1 MSGDPDGILDHSGQ
15 VRKASREERVA
26 VGEVVL
32 GSAGARVEVARAR
45 AGFAEPGRV
54 GLGRDHAAGVLQ
66 RAEPEQTIVDMEIA
80 AASRDRAGAP
90 GDNQV
95 GMAGADVE
103 TELGA
108 GKAALS
114 ECCWA
119 EARAAFERA
128 VHAGAGPEGLEG
140 LAQAAFFLDEPELA
154 VDAHERA
161 YAAYRAAGSAVAA
174 ARVAIALAWEY
185 RAYRGQPAVSDGW
198 LGRARRLLEGLGP
211 TREGGWLAL
220 REASFALPGDPTLA
234 RERAAEAES
243 LARELG
249 DIDLE
254 MTASALIGLALVS
267 QGDVVAG
274 MARLDEATMAATAGE
289 MSDPVAI
296 GFSCCYLIFA
306 CERVRDLDRAAQ
318 WCQRLAVISADQN
331 VRALRAVCR
340 AHYGTVL
347 MLRGEWEQAEVELA
361 AASSVLAQTP
371 REGVDAFARLGELR
385 RRQGRRDEAFS
396 LAEQAEHHPIAIL
409 CRAALALE
417 GGDVAAAVDG
427 AARYLRVLGAAVI
440 ERAPA
445 LEFLAEAHGHSGHAE
460 EAMAAAREL
469 RAIADQVRTDPML
482 GAARHADGCAHSAAG
497 DWEAAR
503 EAFEDAVGLY
513 SSAGLP
519 FEVGRARVA
528 LACSLRALGRRDAA
542 FGEFDRASEGFLKLG
557 AVAEERRTR
566 RLQAGQQSS
575 GLVRLSLREQE
586 VLRLV
591 AHGKTNLEIAATLVL
606 SEHTVHRHVANILA
620 KLDASSRAAA
630 VATATARNLL

>member
-1 MSGDPDGILDHSGQ
+1 M
-15 VRKASREERVA
+15 VRTTSDR
-26 VGEVVL
+26 
-32 GSAGARVEVARAR
+32 
-45 AGFAEPGRV
+45 GR
-54 GLGRDHAAGVLQ
+54 GVTTGW
-66 RAEPEQTIVDMEIA
+66 RSPA
-80 AASRDRAGAP
+80 AAR

-95 GMAGADVE
+95 AMAAADVE
-103 TELGA
+103 SELGA

-114 ECCWA
+114 ECRWV

-128 VHAGAGPEGLEG
+128 AEAGGGPEALEG

-161 YAAYRAAGSAVAA
+161 YAAYRGAGCAVDA

-185 RAYRGQPAVSDGW
+185 RAYRGEPAVSDGW

-220 REASFALPGDPTLA
+220 REASFALPGDPALA
-234 RERAAEAES
+234 RERSAEAES
-243 LARELG
+243 LGRELG

-254 MTASALIGLALVS
+254 MTASALRGLALVS
-267 QGDVVAG
+267 QGEIVAG

-318 WCQRLAVISADQN
+318 WCQRLATISAEQN

-340 AHYGTVL
+340 AHYGSVL
-347 MLRGEWEQAEVELA
+347 MLRGEWEQAEVELTDA
-361 AASSVLAQTP
+361 AAVLAHTP
-371 REGVDAFARLGELR
+371 REGADAFARLGELR
-385 RRQGRRDEAFS
+385 RRQGRADEALS

-409 CRAALALE
+409 CRAALALDC
-417 GGDVAAAVDG
+417 GDVAAAVDG
-427 AARYLRVLGAAVI
+427 GARYLRLLGAAVI

-445 LEFLAEAHGHSGHAE
+445 LELLAEAHGHAGHAA
-460 EAMAAAREL
+460 EAVAAAREL
-469 RAIADQVRTDPML
+469 RAIADQVRTDPLL
-482 GAARHADGCAHSAAG
+482 GAARQAEGCAHSAAG
-497 DWEAAR
+497 SWEAAR
-503 EAFEDAVGLY
+503 EAFEDGVGLF

-519 FEVGRARVA
+519 FEASRARVA

-542 FGEFDRASEGFLKLG
+542 LAEFDRARERFCKLG
-557 AVAEERRTR
+557 AVVEELRTR
-566 RLQAGQQSS
+566 RLRAGQRSS
-575 GLVRLSLREQE
+575 GLVRLSSREQE
-586 VLRLV
+586 VLGLV
-591 AHGKTNLEIAATLVL
+591 AQGKTNLEIAATLVL

-620 KLDASSRAAA
+620 KLGASSRAAA
-630 VATATARNLL
+630 VATATERNLL